1 MIFQGP
7 RPPLWPGLP
16 LAFALSL
23 GVASV
28 GASLTDIGLWYLA
41 LRQPDWK
48 PPDIAFGPIWTT
60 IFTLCAVSG
69 WLAWYAAINRAE
81 RRALILVF
89 ACNAVC
95 NVLWSY
101 LYFTLQRP
109 DWALLEWVALWLSV
123 LAVVLV
129 LRRIEPAAG
138 WMNLPYLVW
147 VSAAGLLNLA
157 TVELNGPF
165 G

>member
-1 MIFQGP
+1 
-7 RPPLWPGLP
+7 

-23 GVASV
+23 GVASL
-28 GASLTDIGLWYLA
+28 GASLTEIGPWYLA
-41 LRQPDWK
+41 LRQPEWK
-48 PPDIAFGPIWTT
+48 PPDMAFGPIWTT

-69 WLAWYAAINRAE
+69 WLAWYAAVNRSE
-81 RRALILVF
+81 RRAMLTVF

-101 LYFTLQRP
+101 LYFNLQRP
-109 DWALLEWVALWLSV
+109 DWAMLEWVALWLSV
-123 LAVVLV
+123 LAVVIV
-129 LRRIEPAAG
+129 LGRIAPAAG

>member
-1 MIFQGP
+1 M
-7 RPPLWPGLP
+7 
-16 LAFALSL
+16 AFALSL
-23 GVASV
+23 GVAAV
-28 GASLTDIGLWYLA
+28 GGSLTDIGPWYLA

-48 PPDIAFGPIWTT
+48 PPDFAFGPIWTT

-69 WLAWYAAINRAE
+69 WLAWYSAVSRFE
-81 RRALILVF
+81 RRAVLTVF
-89 ACNAVC
+89 ACNAVL

-101 LYFTLQRP
+101 LYFALHRP
-109 DWALLEWVALWLSV
+109 DWAMLEWVALWLSV
-123 LAVVLV
+123 FAVVLV

-138 WMNLPYLVW
+138 WLNLPYLLW

-157 TVELNGPF
+157 TVQLNGPF

>member
-1 MIFQGP
+1 MIFQGR

-16 LAFALSL
+16 LVFALSL

-28 GASLTDIGLWYLA
+28 GASLTDIGPWYLA

-109 DWALLEWVALWLSV
+109 DWAMLEWVALWLSV

-129 LRRIEPAAG
+129 LRRIAPAAG

>member
-1 MIFQGP
+1 
-7 RPPLWPGLP
+7 
-16 LAFALSL
+16 
-23 GVASV
+23 
-28 GASLTDIGLWYLA
+28 
-41 LRQPDWK
+41 
-48 PPDIAFGPIWTT
+48 
-60 IFTLCAVSG
+60 
-69 WLAWYAAINRAE
+69 
-81 RRALILVF
+81 
-89 ACNAVC
+89 VC

-101 LYFTLQRP
+101 LYFSLQRP
-109 DWALLEWVALWLSV
+109 DWAMLEWVVLWLSV

-129 LRRIEPAAG
+129 LGRIEPAAG

>member
-1 MIFQGP
+1 LIFKGP

-23 GVASV
+23 GVAAV
-28 GASLTDIGLWYLA
+28 GGSLTDIGPWYLA

-60 IFTLCAVSG
+60 IFMLCAVSG
-69 WLAWYAAINRAE
+69 WLAWYAAVSRSE
-81 RRALILVF
+81 RRAIVSVF

-109 DWALLEWVALWLSV
+109 DWALLEWMALWLSV
-123 LAVVLV
+123 LAVVRV
-129 LRRIEPAAG
+129 LRRIEPAAA

-147 VSAAGLLNLA
+147 VSAAGLLNLT
-157 TVELNGPF
+157 TVQLNGPF

>member
-16 LAFALSL
+16 LAFALGL

-28 GASLTDIGLWYLA
+28 GASLTDIGPWYLA

-109 DWALLEWVALWLSV
+109 DWAMLEWVALWLSV
-123 LAVVLV
+123 LAVVLG

>member
-1 MIFQGP
+1 M
-7 RPPLWPGLP
+7 
-16 LAFALSL
+16 AFALSL
-23 GVASV
+23 GVAAV
-28 GASLTDIGLWYLA
+28 GGSLTDIGPWYLA

-48 PPDIAFGPIWTT
+48 PPDFAFGPIWTT

-69 WLAWYAAINRAE
+69 WLAWYSAVSRFE
-81 RRALILVF
+81 RRAVLTVF
-89 ACNAVC
+89 ACNAVL

-101 LYFTLQRP
+101 LYFALHRP
-109 DWALLEWVALWLSV
+109 DWAMLEWVVLWLSV

-138 WMNLPYLVW
+138 WLNLPYLLW

-157 TVELNGPF
+157 TVQLNGPF

>member
-1 MIFQGP
+1 MLQGP

-16 LAFALSL
+16 IAFALSL

-28 GASLTDIGLWYLA
+28 GASLTDIGPWYLA

-60 IFTLCAVSG
+60 IFTLYAVSA
-69 WLAWYAAINRAE
+69 WLAWYAAVNRAE
-81 RRALILVF
+81 RRVLLTVF
-89 ACNAVC
+89 AVNAVC

-101 LYFTLQRP
+101 LYFFLQRP

-123 LAVVLV
+123 LAVVVV
-129 LRRIEPAAG
+129 LRRIRPAAG
-138 WMNLPYLVW
+138 WMNLPYLIW
-147 VSAAGLLNLA
+147 VSAAGYLNLA
-157 TVELNGPF
+157 TVQLNGPF

>member
-1 MIFQGP
+1 
-7 RPPLWPGLP
+7 

-23 GVASV
+23 GVASL
-28 GASLTDIGLWYLA
+28 GASLTEIGPWYLA
-41 LRQPDWK
+41 LRQPEWK
-48 PPDIAFGPIWTT
+48 PPDMAFGPVWTT

-69 WLAWYAAINRAE
+69 WLAWYAAVNRSE
-81 RRALILVF
+81 RRAMLTVF

-101 LYFTLQRP
+101 LYFNLQRP
-109 DWALLEWVALWLSV
+109 DWAMLEWVALWLSV

-129 LRRIEPAAG
+129 LGRIAPAAG

-157 TVELNGPF
+157 TVELNAPF

>member
-1 MIFQGP
+1 M
-7 RPPLWPGLP
+7 WPGLP

-28 GASLTDIGLWYLA
+28 GASLTDIGPWYLA

-81 RRALILVF
+81 RRALLWVF
-89 ACNAVC
+89 ACNAVF

-101 LYFTLQRP
+101 LYFGLQRP

-129 LRRIEPAAG
+129 LRRIAPAAG
-138 WMNLPYLVW
+138 WMNLPYLLW

>member
-1 MIFQGP
+1 
-7 RPPLWPGLP
+7 

-23 GVASV
+23 GVASL
-28 GASLTDIGLWYLA
+28 GASLTEIGPWYLA
-41 LRQPDWK
+41 LRQPEWK
-48 PPDIAFGPIWTT
+48 PPDMAFGPIWTT

-69 WLAWYAAINRAE
+69 WLAWYAAVNRSE
-81 RRALILVF
+81 RRAMLIVF

-101 LYFTLQRP
+101 LYFNLQRP
-109 DWALLEWVALWLSV
+109 DWAMLEWVALWLSV
-123 LAVVLV
+123 LAVVIV
-129 LRRIEPAAG
+129 LGRIAPAAG

>member
-1 MIFQGP
+1 
-7 RPPLWPGLP
+7 
-16 LAFALSL
+16 
-23 GVASV
+23 VASV
-28 GASLTDIGLWYLA
+28 GGSLTDIGPWYLA
-41 LRQPDWK
+41 LRQPEWK
-48 PPDIAFGPIWTT
+48 PPDMAFGPIWTT

-69 WLAWYAAINRAE
+69 WLAWYAAVNRSE
-81 RRALILVF
+81 RRAMLTVF

-101 LYFTLQRP
+101 LYFNLQRP
-109 DWALLEWVALWLSV
+109 DWAMLEWVALWLSV
-123 LAVVLV
+123 LAVVIV
-129 LRRIEPAAG
+129 LGRIAPAAG

>member
-1 MIFQGP
+1 MIFQGQ

-23 GVASV
+23 GVAAV
-28 GASLTDIGLWYLA
+28 GGSLTDIGPWYLA

-48 PPDIAFGPIWTT
+48 PPDFAFGPIWTT

-69 WLAWYAAINRAE
+69 WLAWYGAVSRFE
-81 RRALILVF
+81 RRALLIVF
-89 ACNAVC
+89 ACNAVL

-101 LYFTLQRP
+101 PYFALHRP
-109 DWALLEWVALWLSV
+109 DWAMLEWVALWLSV

-129 LRRIEPAAG
+129 LRRIEPAAA
-138 WMNLPYLVW
+138 WLNLPYLLW

-157 TVELNGPF
+157 TVQLNGPF
-165 G
+165 A

>member
-1 MIFQGP
+1 MLQGP

-16 LAFALSL
+16 IAFALSL
-23 GVASV
+23 GVASL
-28 GASLTDIGLWYLA
+28 GSSLTDIGPGYLA

-60 IFTLCAVSG
+60 IFTLCAVSA
-69 WLAWYAAINRAE
+69 WLAWYAAISRAE
-81 RRALILVF
+81 RRALLTVF
-89 ACNAVC
+89 AVNAVC

-101 LYFTLQRP
+101 LYFFLQRP

-123 LAVVLV
+123 LAVVVV
-129 LRRIEPAAG
+129 LRRIRPAAG
-138 WMNLPYLVW
+138 WMNLPYLIW
-147 VSAAGLLNLA
+147 VSAAGYLNLA
-157 TVELNGPF
+157 TVQLNGPF

>member
-1 MIFQGP
+1 MIFQSQ

-23 GVASV
+23 GVAAV
-28 GASLTDIGLWYLA
+28 GASLTDIGPWYLA

-48 PPDIAFGPIWTT
+48 PPDFAFGPVWST

-69 WLAWYAAINRAE
+69 WLAWYGAVSPFE
-81 RRALILVF
+81 RRALVRVF
-89 ACNAVC
+89 ACNAVL

-101 LYFTLQRP
+101 LYFTLHRP

-138 WMNLPYLVW
+138 WLNVPYLLW

-157 TVELNGPF
+157 TVQLNGPF

>member
-1 MIFQGP
+1 MIFKGP

-23 GVASV
+23 GVAAV
-28 GASLTDIGLWYLA
+28 GGWLTDIGPWYLA
-41 LRQPDWK
+41 MRQPDWK

-69 WLAWYAAINRAE
+69 WLAWYAAVSRSE
-81 RRALILVF
+81 RRAIVSVF

-109 DWALLEWVALWLSV
+109 DWALLEWMALWLSV
-123 LAVVLV
+123 LAVVRV

-147 VSAAGLLNLA
+147 VSAAGLLNLT
-157 TVELNGPF
+157 TVQLNGPF

>member
-1 MIFQGP
+1 M
-7 RPPLWPGLP
+7 
-16 LAFALSL
+16 AFAFSL
-23 GVASV
+23 GVAAV
-28 GASLTDIGLWYLA
+28 GGSLTDIGPWYLA

-48 PPDIAFGPIWTT
+48 PPDLAFGPIWTT

-69 WLAWYAAINRAE
+69 WLAWYSAVSRFE
-81 RRALILVF
+81 RRAVLTVF
-89 ACNAVC
+89 ACNAVL

-101 LYFTLQRP
+101 LYFALHRP
-109 DWALLEWVALWLSV
+109 DWAMLEWVALWLSV

-138 WMNLPYLVW
+138 WLNLPYLLW

-157 TVELNGPF
+157 TVQLNGPF

>member
-1 MIFQGP
+1 MLQGP

-16 LAFALSL
+16 IAFGLSL
-23 GVASV
+23 GVASL
-28 GASLTDIGLWYLA
+28 GSSLTDIGPWYLA

-60 IFTLCAVSG
+60 IFTLCAVSA
-69 WLAWYAAINRAE
+69 WLAWYAAISRAE
-81 RRALILVF
+81 RRALLTVF
-89 ACNAVC
+89 AVNAVC

-101 LYFTLQRP
+101 LYFFLQRP

-123 LAVVLV
+123 LAVVVV
-129 LRRIEPAAG
+129 LRRIRPAAG
-138 WMNLPYLVW
+138 WMNLPYLIW
-147 VSAAGLLNLA
+147 VSAAGYLNLA
-157 TVELNGPF
+157 TVQLNGPF

>member
-1 MIFQGP
+1 M
-7 RPPLWPGLP
+7 
-16 LAFALSL
+16 AFALSL
-23 GVASV
+23 GVAAV
-28 GASLTDIGLWYLA
+28 GGSLTDIGPWYLA

-48 PPDIAFGPIWTT
+48 PPDFAFGPIWTT

-69 WLAWYAAINRAE
+69 WLAWCSAVSRFE
-81 RRALILVF
+81 RRAVLTVF
-89 ACNAVC
+89 ACNAVL

-101 LYFTLQRP
+101 LYFALHRP
-109 DWALLEWVALWLSV
+109 DWAMLEWVALWLSV

-138 WMNLPYLVW
+138 WLNLPYLLW

-157 TVELNGPF
+157 TVQLNGPL

>member
-1 MIFQGP
+1 MLQGP

-16 LAFALSL
+16 IAFALSL

-28 GASLTDIGLWYLA
+28 GASLTDIGPWYLA

-60 IFTLCAVSG
+60 IFTLCAVSA
-69 WLAWYAAINRAE
+69 WLAWYAAISRAE
-81 RRALILVF
+81 RRVLLTVF
-89 ACNAVC
+89 AVNAVC

-101 LYFTLQRP
+101 LYFFLQRP

-123 LAVVLV
+123 LAVVVV
-129 LRRIEPAAG
+129 LRRIRPAAG
-138 WMNLPYLVW
+138 WMNLPYLIW
-147 VSAAGLLNLA
+147 VSAAGYLNLA
-157 TVELNGPF
+157 TVQLNGPF

>member
-1 MIFQGP
+1 M
-7 RPPLWPGLP
+7 
-16 LAFALSL
+16 AFALSL
-23 GVASV
+23 GVAAV
-28 GASLTDIGLWYLA
+28 GGSLTDIGPWYLA

-48 PPDIAFGPIWTT
+48 PPDFAFGPIWTT

-81 RRALILVF
+81 RRALLMVF
-89 ACNAVC
+89 ACNAVF

-101 LYFTLQRP
+101 LYFGLQRP

-129 LRRIEPAAG
+129 LRRITAPAG